1 MKEYKMEIETNKIK
15 CWNKWEQLSKQ
26 DLIIDEQIFAQ
37 DEQIR
42 KRNIVKN
49 MKNNKHEKD

>member
-1 MKEYKMEIETNKIK
+1 MCQTKR
-15 CWNKWEQLSKQ
+15 EQLSKQ